1 MKKTSFITGAC
12 AASMIALMGSC
23 TVGNVAVDQ
32 VNTILAGNWYISQV
46 NDSTVKSPD
55 EEWPYLDLN
64 TQQGSLSGNL
74 GCNQVMGN
82 FTFNDKG
89 QIAFE
94 NLASTRMMCPEM
106 SLEDAI
112 TSTLPNVRQY
122 FYNKVTGTLTL
133 STAEGKPLIVMTRIN
148 PRTAEQYHQI
158 Y

>member
-1 MKKTSFITGAC
+1 MKKTSFLTGAC

-23 TVGNVAVDQ
+23 TVGNVSIDQ

-46 NDSTVKSPD
+46 NDSTIKSVD

-64 TQQGSLSGNL
+64 TKEGSLSGNL
-74 GCNQVMGN
+74 GCNQVMGS

-89 QIAFE
+89 QITFD
-94 NLASTRMMCPEM
+94 NLASTRRMCHDM
-106 SLEDAI
+106 SIEDAL
-112 TSTLPNVRQY
+112 SVSLPEVRQY

-133 STAEGKPLIVMTRIN
+133 STAEGKPLVVMTRIN